1 MPPEPVPG
9 RPHGKHCPAHQPP
22 RLYDPHALYV
32 GGWGD
37 AAILVPYA
45 LYKRTG
51 DRKILA
57 DNYEMMQKWYAFLLG
72 RAQQTTEEQQTG
84 EYAQYTV
91 LNGLDYGEWCEPG
104 ITPMQAMMNRAKA
117 WVRAYLAYSGRLL
130 AEIAQALG
138 KAEDAAQYRDTA
150 EKARLA
156 YHAAFTDHGKSHP
169 TGSVNMSVPLH
180 SVCWMKL
187 RAKPLRIR

>member
-1 MPPEPVPG
+1 MANIAPPTSRPG
-9 RPHGKHCPAHQPP
+9 YMTPMLCMSA
-22 RLYDPHALYV
+22 
-32 GGWGD
+32 GWGD

-104 ITPMQAMMNRAKA
+104 ITPMQAMMNRAKRGYG
-117 WVRAYLAYSGRLL
+117 VSGLFR
-130 AEIAQALG
+130 
-138 KAEDAAQYRDTA
+138 
-150 EKARLA
+150 
-156 YHAAFTDHGKSHP
+156 AAFGRNC
-169 TGSVNMSVPLH
+169 TGAGQGRGRSAVP
-180 SVCWMKL
+180 
-187 RAKPLRIR
+187 

>member
-1 MPPEPVPG
+1 ML
-9 RPHGKHCPAHQPP
+9 CMSA
-22 RLYDPHALYV
+22 
-32 GGWGD
+32 GWGD

-45 LYKRTG
+45 LYQRTG

-57 DNYEMMQKWYAFLLG
+57 DNYQMMQKWYAFLLG

-104 ITPMQAMMNRAKA
+104 ITPMQAMMNPAKA
-117 WVRAYLAYSGRLL
+117 WVRPILRTPADCWQKSPLCWANRKRQRSIVTQRKSPPCLSRCLYRSRENYL
-130 AEIAQALG
+130 
-138 KAEDAAQYRDTA
+138 TA
-150 EKARLA
+150 
-156 YHAAFTDHGKSHP
+156 
-169 TGSVNMSVPLH
+169 SVNMSVPLR

>member
-1 MPPEPVPG
+1 MS
-9 RPHGKHCPAHQPP
+9 A
-22 RLYDPHALYV
+22 
-32 GGWGD
+32 GWGD

-104 ITPMQAMMNRAKA
+104 ITPMQAMMNPRKS
-117 WVRAYLAYSGRLL
+117 VGTAYLAYSGRLL

-150 EKARLA
+150 EKARPCLSCRL
-156 YHAAFTDHGKSHP
+156 YRSWKNLHP

>member
-117 WVRAYLAYSGRLL
+117 WVRRIWLIPGGFWQKLHRRWARQRTQRSTVTQRKKP
-130 AEIAQALG
+130 ALPIMPPLQIM
-138 KAEDAAQYRDTA
+138 E
-150 EKARLA
+150 
-156 YHAAFTDHGKSHP
+156 KSHP